1 MSTGSKVSIDEEY
14 SYLNRYRSNTEVKTQ
29 LINKTERREIEK
41 KTTRKHKCEEW
52 HACVG
57 SGFGLN
63 SNDLSKHR
71 TAKWHLPQTINAD
84 PQEEH
89 LHFKLNARFNV
100 SESSGIDI

>member
-1 MSTGSKVSIDEEY
+1 MKKY
-14 SYLNRYRSNTEVKTQ
+14 PYLNRYRSKTEVKTQ
-29 LINKTERREIEK
+29 LISKTERQEIK
-41 KTTRKHKCEEW
+41 KKTRKHKCEEW

-71 TAKWHLPQTINAD
+71 TAKQHLPQTINAE